1 MKFNCNQSILSKTL
15 NIVSK
20 AVPTRTTS
28 KIMEG
33 ILIVAKDNKL
43 ILSATDTNILIE
55 ETIYT
60 EVIEEGEVVI
70 PSKLFT
76 NIIRM
81 LPNENV
87 LIHFNEVTKEVNVDC
102 KNSTSK
108 IVGFSS
114 DEYPKIKTEDIN
126 NEIKI
131 EKELFKNM
139 VQKTAFSA
147 SVEESKGVLT
157 GILIEI
163 NENEIKMVAIDGF
176 RMAIN
181 KSNIEGKNITQVIV
195 PAKLL
200 LDVSKIINTENDNK
214 FIEVKSNDNKIIIIF
229 DNTKVIINLLNGEFI
244 KYNNIIPKNSDISI
258 RVIKN
263 DLSESIERAAIL
275 TNEQNHNLIKFK
287 IEDKEME
294 LTSLSE
300 IGKINEK
307 VEIIKD
313 GPDIEI
319 GFNSRYL
326 IDLLKV
332 IEDEEIMIHMT
343 NSVSPCLIKPL
354 TGEKYVYL
362 ILPVRIN

>member
-33 ILIVAKDNKL
+33 ILIIAKDNKL
-43 ILSATDTNILIE
+43 VLSATDTNILIE
-55 ETIYT
+55 ETI
-60 EVIEEGEVVI
+60 EAEILEEGEVVI

-87 LIHFNEVTKEVNVDC
+87 SIMFNEETKEINVDC

-108 IVGFSS
+108 IIGFSS
-114 DEYPKIKTEDIN
+114 DEYPKIKTENIN
-126 NEIKI
+126 NNIKL
-131 EKELFKNM
+131 EKELFKSM
-139 VQKTAFSA
+139 IQKTAFSA
-147 SVEESKGVLT
+147 SVEDSKGVLT
-157 GILIEI
+157 GILLEI
-163 NENEIKMVAIDGF
+163 SENEIKMVAIDGF

-181 KSNIEGKNITQVIV
+181 KNEVISNERTEVIV
-195 PAKLL
+195 PARLL
-200 LDVSKIINTENDNK
+200 LDVSKIINTESDNE
-214 FIEVKSNDNKIIIIF
+214 FIEIKTNENKIVLIF
-229 DNTKVIINLLNGEFI
+229 DNTKVIINLLNGDFI
-244 KYNNIIPKNSDISI
+244 KYSNIIPKNNDINI

-263 DLSESIERAAIL
+263 DLAESIERAAIL
-275 TNEQNHNLIKFK
+275 TNEQNHNLIKFR
-287 IEDKEME
+287 INDKEME

-332 IEDEEIMIHMT
+332 IEDEEIMIYMT

-354 TGEKYVYL
+354 TGDKYIYL